1 MKRIK
6 IEGMMCDHCVNA
18 VTKALNG
25 IEGINE
31 VKVKL
36 EEKEALIKGM
46 VSEEIL
52 KEAIEKEG
60 YTVVSI
66 ENIDDSEFEGEKKSG
81 IFSKFF
87 KKK

>member
-18 VTKALNG
+18 VSKALKG
-25 IEGINE
+25 IEGISE
-31 VKVKL
+31 VNVRL
-36 EEKEALIKGM
+36 EDKEAVVQGKA
-46 VSEEIL
+46 SEEIL
-52 KEAIEKEG
+52 KETIEKEG
-60 YTVVSI
+60 YTVLSI
-66 ENIDDSEFEGEKKSG
+66 EDIEESGDDKKSG